1 MLNRRIEF
9 PVLPALIILS
19 LIFVVLMACKTTGL
33 SKAEQM
39 KQFEKMSW
47 LAGAWQGHDSDFF
60 ISEYWIKKSDT
71 LFTAN
76 SFLLM
81 GVDTMFKESIR
92 LEPGKRHIYMRTV
105 FKNEG
110 NTENLSYILIKDK
123 AKSLVFE
130 DRSQESV
137 HKVIYTRVG
146 DDKLRIFTEETIKG
160 ETIKESYILTKMR

>member
-1 MLNRRIEF
+1 MLFRKSIL
-9 PVLPALIILS
+9 PVLSILTLI
-19 LIFVVLMACKTTGL
+19 LIFSIACKTTGL

-47 LAGAWQGHDSDFF
+47 LAGAWQGHDSDFI
-60 ISEYWIKKSDT
+60 ISEYWVKQSDT

-76 SFLLM
+76 SFLMM

-105 FKNEG
+105 FTNEG
-110 NTENLSYILIKDK
+110 KTENLSYILMKNTG
-123 AKSLVFE
+123 KSLVFE

-146 DDKLRIFTEETIKG
+146 DDKIRIFTEETVKG
-160 ETIKESYILTKMR
+160 ETIKESYILTLMR